1 MFRRPRR
8 KIPLLNTTST
18 ADISFML
25 LVFFLVTSSM
35 DTDKGLPRQL
45 PPPQNEM
52 ETKELLVK
60 ERNMMQVELDDRDQ
74 LTIDGQAATLGEL
87 TRRTIEFV
95 ANVKDDATMPEKSV
109 REVNFFGRCAVS
121 DRHVIAIQ
129 VSRQTSYEA
138 YFHLQNAIVTGYTQL
153 RNQLARK
160 HFHRPYTRC
169 SAAERDAINMVYP
182 QRISE
187 DKPKTVEQEGGDA

>member
-8 KIPLLNTTST
+8 KVPLLNTTST

-45 PPPQNEM
+45 PPPQD
-52 ETKELLVK
+52 ETKTQELMVK
-60 ERNMMQVELDDRDQ
+60 ERNLMQVALDENDQ
-74 LTIDGQAATLGEL
+74 LTIDGKTASLGEL
-87 TRRTIEFV
+87 TRHTIEFV
-95 ANVKDDATMPEKSV
+95 ANVKDDALMPEKSV

-138 YFHLQNAIVTGYTQL
+138 YFHMQNAIVAGYTQL

-160 HFHRPYTRC
+160 HFHHPYMRC
-169 SAAERDAINMVYP
+169 TAAERDAINMVYP

-187 DKPKTVEQEGGDA
+187 DKPLAEGKKGGET

>member
-1 MFRRPRR
+1 MITRKGEATYTLRIAGRDYTLTSTDAPEHVRRVAVYMDR
-8 KIPLLNTTST
+8 KIAET
-18 ADISFML
+18 ASSG
-25 LVFFLVTSSM
+25 FLYSSGRLM
-35 DTDKGLPRQL
+35 TPFIT
-45 PPPQNEM
+45 PSIP
-52 ETKELLVK
+52 
-60 ERNMMQVELDDRDQ
+60 
-74 LTIDGQAATLGEL
+74 EL

-95 ANVKDDATMPEKSV
+95 ANMKDDATMPEKSV

-138 YFHLQNAIVTGYTQL
+138 YFHLQNAIVAGYTQL